1 MNVLLNLESLAPP
14 LTGVG
19 RYTHEILRGVT
30 ASKKVGRVYSC
41 VHHHW
46 VDPSHFVDN
55 SRNQPRFV
63 SKQKF
68 QAVKDIIKKI
78 PYAFQLKNNLD
89 NLFFYR
95 QTQKLK
101 NCLYHE
107 TNYVCRPFH
116 GPKVVTVHDL
126 SHIHYPGYHPRD
138 RVQWLNKGLRK
149 SLGDA
154 ERIITVSRYV
164 KDELVAMMQVDPLR
178 VKHIPLGVN
187 PKYRVRSRS
196 EVLPV
201 LEKYNIHNLRYVL
214 VVGTLEPRKNLR
226 GLLDAYSNL
235 PAQLRRE
242 HPLVVVGAR
251 GWRRANFQRQMAALA
266 SRGEVL
272 SLGYV
277 PESDLP
283 FIYAGAHGLAFPSI
297 YEGFGLPPLEAMAC
311 GVPVMAGRSSSIP
324 EVVGDAALLADP
336 REPESLG
343 QGLHRLLTDSAFR
356 TRAASRGPARARE
369 FTWERCLRE
378 TIRVYKQVMPE

>member
-19 RYTHEILRGVT
+19 RYSLEILRGVT
-30 ASKKVGRVYSC
+30 ESKEVSRVYSF
-41 VHHHW
+41 VHYHW
-46 VDPSHFVDN
+46 VDPSDFVVTN
-55 SRNQPRFV
+55 SSQTLVAGKR
-63 SKQKF
+63 KF

-89 NLFFYR
+89 DLFFYR
-95 QTQKLK
+95 QSKKLK

-107 TNYVCRPFH
+107 TNYVCRPFP

-126 SHIHYPGYHPRD
+126 SHIHYPEYHPRD
-138 RVQWLNKGLRK
+138 RVEWLNRGLRK
-149 SLGDA
+149 TLENA
-154 ERIITVSRYV
+154 EQIITVSRYI
-164 KDELVAMMQVDPLR
+164 KDELVAMMRLDPQR

-187 PKYRVRSRS
+187 PEYRVRTGS
-196 EVLPV
+196 EALPV

-214 VVGTLEPRKNLR
+214 VVGTLEPRKNLQ
-226 GLLDAYSNL
+226 GLLEAYSRL
-235 PAQLRRE
+235 TAEMRRE
-242 HPLVVVGAR
+242 HPLVIVGAR
-251 GWRRANFQRQMAALA
+251 GWRRSHFQPQMAALA

-272 SLGYV
+272 PLGYV

-311 GVPVMAGRSSSIP
+311 GVPVLAGRSSSIP

-336 REPESLG
+336 RDPDRLG
-343 QGLHRLLTDSAFR
+343 QGLHRLLTDSEFR
-356 TRAASRGPARARE
+356 RQAASQGPIRARG
-369 FTWERCLRE
+369 FTWERCLQE
-378 TIRVYKQVMPE
+378 TLQVYARALES